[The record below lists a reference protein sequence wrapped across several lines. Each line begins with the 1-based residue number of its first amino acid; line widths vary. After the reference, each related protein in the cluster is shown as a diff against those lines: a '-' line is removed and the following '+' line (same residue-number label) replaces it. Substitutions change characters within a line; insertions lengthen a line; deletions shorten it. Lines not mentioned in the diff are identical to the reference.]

1 MYGFLGIDPVIKTA
15 TQYKKNKMLNTK
27 NIISFLISVIY

>member
-1 MYGFLGIDPVIKTA
+1 MTVLGIDPVIKTA
-15 TQYKKNKMLNTK
+15 AQYKKNKMLNTK